1 MTEITVNGMT
11 CTSCATH
18 VKDALEKI
26 PGVNAAVVSYPESR
40 AQVMADTAVSH
51 NQLLAAI
58 AALGYQG
65 SIRVGDFK
73 DEPKIRDALEGAGL
87 HIAIIGSGG
96 AAMAAAL
103 KAVEQGATVTLI
115 ERGTIGGT
123 CVNIGC
129 VPSKIMI
136 RAAHIAHLRRESPF
150 DGGIAAT
157 VPAIDRSKLLAQQ
170 QARVDELRHAKYEGI
185 LDGNPAI
192 TVLHGE
198 ARFKDDQSL
207 VVRLNEGGE
216 REVTFD
222 RCLVAT
228 GASPAVPPIP
238 GLKESPYW
246 TSTEALVSDTIPARL
261 AVIGSSV
268 VALELAQAFARLGSQ
283 VTILAR
289 STLFFREDPAI
300 GEAVTAAFRAEGIE
314 VLEHTQASQV
324 AHVNGEFVLTTGH
337 GELRAD
343 KLLVATGRAPNTR
356 SLALDAAGVTVN
368 AQGAI
373 VIDQGMRTSNPNIY
387 AAGDCTDQPQF
398 VYVAAAAGTRAAIN
412 MTGGDAAL
420 NLTAMPAVVFT
431 DPQVATVG
439 YSEAEAHHDG
449 IETDSRTLTLDN
461 VPRALANFDTRGFIK
476 LVIEEGSGR
485 LIGVQAVAPEAG
497 ELIQTAVL
505 AIRNRM
511 TVQELADQLFPYL
524 TMVEGL
530 KLAAQTP
537 LGEICR
543 YRVCRV
549 MPSSRHRSPTLVSGC
564 PIAAIARRSLAAVIL
579 NGRPPFRPRARADA
593 KPAMVRSA
601 INSRSNSANAAKMP
615 KTSLPAA
622 VVVSMAAPWPVNT
635 LRPMPRA
642 VRSCTVLMRW
652 RKSRPSRSSFH
663 TTSVSPGR
671 SAFRQLTKPGRSSRL
686 PDAWSS

>member
-1 MTEITVNGMT
+1 MTEVTVNGMT
-11 CTSCATH
+11 CTTCATH
-18 VKDALEKI
+18 VQDALEKI
-26 PGVNAAVVSYPESR
+26 PGVKSAVVSYPESR

-51 NQLLAAI
+51 DQILATI

-65 SIRVGDFK
+65 LIRVGDFK
-73 DEPKIRDALEGAGL
+73 DEEKIRDVLAGAGL

-103 KAVEQGATVTLI
+103 KAVEQGAQVTLI

-123 CVNIGC
+123 CVNVGC

-136 RAAHIAHLRRESPF
+136 RAAHVAHLRRESPF
-150 DGGIAAT
+150 DGGMPPTPPTILR
-157 VPAIDRSKLLAQQ
+157 DRLLAQQ

-185 LDGNPAI
+185 LEGNPAI
-192 TVLHGE
+192 TVLHGT
-198 ARFKDDQSL
+198 ARFKDGHSL
-207 VVRLNEGGE
+207 VVQLNDGGE
-216 REVTFD
+216 RVVAFD
-222 RCLVAT
+222 RCLIAT

-238 GLKESPYW
+238 GLKDTPYW
-246 TSTEALVSDTIPARL
+246 TSTEALVSETLPERL

-268 VALELAQAFARLGSQ
+268 VALELAQAFARLGSK

-300 GEAVTAAFRAEGIE
+300 GEAVTAAFRMEGIE
-314 VLEHTQASQV
+314 VLDHTQASQV
-324 AHVNGEFVLTTGH
+324 THEGGEFVLTTAH

-343 KLLVATGRAPNTR
+343 RLLVATGRAPNTR
-356 SLALDAAGVTVN
+356 SLNLEAAGITLN
-368 AQGAI
+368 PQGAI
-373 VIDQGMRTSNPNIY
+373 VIDSGMRSSVEHIY

-439 YSEAEAHHDG
+439 YCEAEAHHDG

-476 LVIEEGSGR
+476 LVAEVGSGR

-497 ELIQTAVL
+497 ELIQTAAL

-530 KLAAQTP
+530 KLTAQTFNKDVKQ
-537 LGEICR
+537 L
-543 YRVCRV
+543 
-549 MPSSRHRSPTLVSGC
+549 
-564 PIAAIARRSLAAVIL
+564 
-579 NGRPPFRPRARADA
+579 
-593 KPAMVRSA
+593 
-601 INSRSNSANAAKMP
+601 
-615 KTSLPAA
+615 
-622 VVVSMAAPWPVNT
+622 
-635 LRPMPRA
+635 
-642 VRSCTVLMRW
+642 SCCA
-652 RKSRPSRSSFH
+652 
-663 TTSVSPGR
+663 G
-671 SAFRQLTKPGRSSRL
+671 
-686 PDAWSS
+686 

>member
-1 MTEITVNGMT
+1 MSTLKITGMT
-11 CTSCATH
+11 CDSCAVH
-18 VKDALEKI
+18 VKDALEKV
-26 PGVNAAVVSYPESR
+26 PGVQSADVSYAKGSAKLAIEVGTSPDALTAAV
-40 AQVMADTAVSH
+40 AG
-51 NQLLAAI
+51 
-58 AALGYQG
+58 LGYRATLADAPSVSTPGGLLDKMRDLLSRNDKTG
-65 SIRVGDFK
+65 SS
-73 DEPKIRDALEGAGL
+73 GAL
-87 HIAIIGSGG
+87 HIAVIGSGG

-103 KAVEQGATVTLI
+103 KAVEQGARVTLI

-123 CVNIGC
+123 CVNVGC

-157 VPAIDRSKLLAQQ
+157 TPTIQRTALLAQQ

-185 LDGNPAI
+185 LEGNPAI
-192 TVLHGE
+192 TVLHGS
-198 ARFKDDQSL
+198 ARFKDNRNLIVQ
-207 VVRLNEGGE
+207 LNDGGE
-216 REVTFD
+216 RVVAFD
-222 RCLVAT
+222 RCLIAT

-238 GLKESPYW
+238 GLKDTPYW
-246 TSTEALVSDTIPARL
+246 TSTEALVSETIPKRL

-268 VALELAQAFARLGSQ
+268 VALELAQAFARLGAK

-300 GEAVTAAFRAEGIE
+300 GEAVTAAFRMEGIE
-314 VLEHTQASQV
+314 VREHTQASQV
-324 AHVNGEFVLTTGH
+324 AYINGEGDGEFVLTTAH

-356 SLALDAAGVTVN
+356 KLALDATGVTLTP
-368 AQGAI
+368 QGAI
-373 VIDQGMRTSNPNIY
+373 VIDPGMRTSVEHIY

-449 IETDSRTLTLDN
+449 IKTDSRTLTLDN

-476 LVIEEGSGR
+476 LVVEEGSGR

-497 ELIQTAVL
+497 ELIQTAAL

-530 KLAAQTP
+530 KLAAQTFNKDVKH
-537 LGEICR
+537 L
-543 YRVCRV
+543 
-549 MPSSRHRSPTLVSGC
+549 
-564 PIAAIARRSLAAVIL
+564 
-579 NGRPPFRPRARADA
+579 
-593 KPAMVRSA
+593 
-601 INSRSNSANAAKMP
+601 
-615 KTSLPAA
+615 
-622 VVVSMAAPWPVNT
+622 
-635 LRPMPRA
+635 
-642 VRSCTVLMRW
+642 SCCA
-652 RKSRPSRSSFH
+652 
-663 TTSVSPGR
+663 G
-671 SAFRQLTKPGRSSRL
+671 
-686 PDAWSS
+686 